1 MKQARLIPF
10 ALFSVVFGSLAQAQ
24 EGAPQQGGPTT
35 GPGGDTQIQFIPGP
49 AQTTVTTQQSGPGHG
64 ELDTHLP
71 SSSQSLYDI
80 NASKDKFDLNRSD
93 PAAASARGN
102 KDGQY
107 VIGDS
112 GVPTAHSVRRG
123 DTLWGISGQYF
134 KNPYSWPRL
143 WSYNPQIQN
152 PHWIYPG
159 DRVRLRIEETG
170 FRRRAVPERTVFL
183 RNYGWVDDIDKYKRG
198 EVVGSPED
206 QMYLTFWDD
215 AYIEMESDEKVELG
229 QELTVFR
236 EVRTMR
242 GREADAAG
250 ELVAV
255 VATVRVDRYNPK
267 THLIRAQI
275 IESLDAVER
284 GDFVGKINRKFL
296 IVPPIKN
303 EKYLEARILTA
314 LYPHQFFGQHQV
326 VFLDRGAKHG
336 VKPGNRFVAVR
347 RGDRWV
353 ETLPGAG
360 ASADD
365 KAMTEDDRDAVF
377 SELKTDGPEDKYP
390 NETFGEIRVL
400 ATRDKSSIA
409 IVTEAG
415 FEIER
420 DTILVMKKGY

>member
-1 MKQARLIPF
+1 MKMTRQLSAVL
-10 ALFSVVFGSLAQAQ
+10 VFVLYAAGASAQ
-24 EGAPQQGGPTT
+24 EEGGPTT

-49 AQTTVTTQQSGPGHG
+49 STTQTTTTQAGPGPG
-64 ELDTHLP
+64 EMDSHLP
-71 SSSQSLYDI
+71 SSSQSLTDV
-80 NASKDKFDLNRSD
+80 NSSRDTFDLNRSD

-123 DTLWGISGQYF
+123 DTLWGLSGQYY
-134 KNPYSWPRL
+134 KNPYAWPRL

-159 DRVRLRIEETG
+159 DRVRLRIEESG
-170 FRRRAVPERTVFL
+170 FRRRTVPEKTVFL
-183 RNYGWVDDIDKYKRG
+183 RNYGWVDDISKFKRG

-215 AYIEMESDEKVELG
+215 VYVELETDEKVELG

-236 EVRTMR
+236 ELRTMR
-242 GREADAAG
+242 GREADDAG
-250 ELVAV
+250 ELVQV
-255 VATVRVDRYNPK
+255 VATMRVDRYNPK
-267 THLIRAQI
+267 THLVRAQI

-284 GDFVGKINRKFL
+284 GDLVGNIKRKFL

-336 VKPGNRFVAVR
+336 VKPGNRFIAVR

-353 ETLPGAG
+353 ESLPGAG

-365 KAMTEDDRDAVF
+365 RAMTEDDRDAIF
-377 SELKTDGPEDKYP
+377 SELKTDGPDEKYP

-400 ATRDKSSIA
+400 ATRDKSSMA

>member
-1 MKQARLIPF
+1 MKETGRLLP
-10 ALFSVVFGSLAQAQ
+10 SVLVVLTCTSAALAQDEA
-24 EGAPQQGGPTT
+24 GPTT
-35 GPGGDTQIQFIPGP
+35 GPGGDTQINLLPGP
-49 AQTTVTTQQSGPGHG
+49 TTTTTTTTQAGPGPG
-64 ELDTHLP
+64 QVDSYLP
-71 SSSQSLYDI
+71 SSSQSLTDV
-80 NASKDKFDLNRSD
+80 NARRDQFDLNQRD
-93 PAAASARGN
+93 PASTSARGN

-123 DTLWGISGQYF
+123 DTLWGLSGQYF
-134 KNPYSWPRL
+134 KNPYAWPRL

-170 FRRRAVPERTVFL
+170 FRQRTVPEKTVFL
-183 RNYGWVDDIDKYKRG
+183 RNYGWVDDIGKYKRG
-198 EVVGSPED
+198 EVVGSPDD
-206 QMYLTFWDD
+206 QMYLTFTDD
-215 AYIEMESDEKVELG
+215 VYVEMETDEKIELG

-236 EVRTMR
+236 ELRTMR
-242 GREADAAG
+242 GREADDAG
-250 ELVAV
+250 DLVQV
-255 VATVRVDRYNPK
+255 VATLRVDRYNPK
-267 THLIRAQI
+267 THLVRAQI

-284 GDFVGKINRKFL
+284 GDLVGKIKRKFL

-336 VKPGNRFVAVR
+336 VKPGNRFIAVR

-353 ETLPGAG
+353 ESLSSAG

-377 SELKTDGPEDKYP
+377 TELKTDGPDEKYP

-400 ATRDKSSIA
+400 AACVKSSIA
-409 IVTEAG
+409 IVTESG